1 MQCNLMTNKW
11 PAPVGSMINDC
22 YLTKLSPM
30 SGPMA
35 KRPGTAEVWCVNT
48 STLTGLL
55 REISQP
61 GEMPS
66 SRAVGPRNERLAL
79 DPIRT
84 NTTEA

>member
-1 MQCNLMTNKW
+1 
-11 PAPVGSMINDC
+11 MINDC

-35 KRPGTAEVWCVNT
+35 NRPGTAEVWCVNT

-84 NTTEA
+84 NTTEAYQEKHRVT